1 MYIYLYIYIY
11 ICIRLMFTNFAIVW
25 GPHCRKMIYKRSG
38 VHIELLVHRRVAW
51 SNSWIEPN
59 PWVG

>member
-1 MYIYLYIYIY
+1 
-11 ICIRLMFTNFAIVW
+11 MFTNFAIVW

-51 SNSWIEPN
+51 SKSWIEPN
-59 PWVG
+59 PEVG